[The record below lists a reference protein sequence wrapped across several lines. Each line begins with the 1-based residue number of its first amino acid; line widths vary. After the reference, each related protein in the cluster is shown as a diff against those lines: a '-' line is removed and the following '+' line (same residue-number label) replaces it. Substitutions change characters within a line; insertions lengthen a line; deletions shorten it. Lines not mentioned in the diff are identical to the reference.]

1 MGSLLISTLGTLS
14 PKAYYLFIIIV
25 AVGFFGV
32 YVPWNEKKKR
42 AGSQPSASQP
52 KKPERKPAPPI
63 SRPQALLAFFLCLPL
78 AAVGLI
84 LLIAGAVMGETL
96 LLLIGIALSV
106 GALAGAGRAGQVLF
120 GAAPRQKP
128 APPSR
133 PAPPDPKER
142 DRLDQLDSL
151 LDAGILTPEEYRERR
166 SRILE
171 GKR

>member
-14 PKAYYLFIIIV
+14 PKAYYLFIIIA

-42 AGSQPSASQP
+42 TGSQPSASQP
-52 KKPERKPAPPI
+52 KKPER
-63 SRPQALLAFFLCLPL
+63 RP
-78 AAVGLI
+78 
-84 LLIAGAVMGETL
+84 
-96 LLLIGIALSV
+96 
-106 GALAGAGRAGQVLF
+106 
-120 GAAPRQKP
+120 APRQKP
-128 APPSR
+128 APPPR
-133 PAPPDPKER
+133 PAPPGPKER